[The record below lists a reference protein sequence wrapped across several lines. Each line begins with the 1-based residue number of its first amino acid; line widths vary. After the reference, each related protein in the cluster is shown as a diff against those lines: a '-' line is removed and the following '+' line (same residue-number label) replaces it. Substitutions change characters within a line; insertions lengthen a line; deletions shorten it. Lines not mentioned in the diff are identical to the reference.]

1 MHADKRRGRTHS
13 RILYWFR
20 TPPGV
25 RVGRAPLDEDAI
37 RLIEE
42 SNPGI
47 EFDWPRI
54 LKGPEITPPRPQA
67 PPERR
72 ARPRLRDV
80 PQRESPAPAPPSAP
94 PAPSAEVP
102 GESPPT
108 AVPTVQRPEPLVAV
122 STLAED
128 PGPPWETPAVA
139 ASARL
144 GVEGLARLRARHAEV
159 LARIS
164 EKISDPARR
173 EELKADAA
181 RLNPDTWVTDA
192 DVAVGLE
199 SYESVFETLRGV
211 IGHRR
216 KRRRGR
222 SSGEGAGGQL
232 PAPDGAEPPDVDRGG
247 PADPPEDP

>member
-1 MHADKRRGRTHS
+1 M
-13 RILYWFR
+13 
-20 TPPGV
+20 

-37 RLIEE
+37 RLIEA

-67 PPERR
+67 PMERR

-80 PQRESPAPAPPSAP
+80 PQRESPPPISPYIQPTPTAEVSPEPAPA
-94 PAPSAEVP
+94 
-102 GESPPT
+102 
-108 AVPTVQRPEPLVAV
+108 AVPTGQTPEPLVDASV
-122 STLAED
+122 LTED
-128 PGPPWETPAVA
+128 PGPPRETPAVA

-159 LARIS
+159 LARIT
-164 EKISDPARR
+164 EKISDQARR

-192 DVAVGLE
+192 DVAAGLE
-199 SYESVFETLRGV
+199 GYETVFEALRGV

-216 KRRRGR
+216 KRRRRG
-222 SSGEGAGGQL
+222 SPGEGADGQPPASDGG
-232 PAPDGAEPPDVDRGG
+232 PRPSAVDRGE
-247 PADPPEDP
+247 PADPSEDS